1 MCKTLYWDHNVGL
14 IPLTALNGPI
24 HCLWAEFPGETGT
37 EAKTVGAVT
46 APQLRGEA
54 TRMLSSLHMCCKNSQ
69 VVSQDQQ
76 GHYSC
81 EEM

>member
-1 MCKTLYWDHNVGL
+1 MKLELKLMAVGAM
-14 IPLTALNGPI
+14 TAL
-24 HCLWAEFPGETGT
+24 
-37 EAKTVGAVT
+37 
-46 APQLRGEA
+46 QLRGE
-54 TRMLSSLHMCCKNSQ
+54 TRRTSSSLHMCRKNSQ